1 MVDVAMGRRR
11 NSTIMA
17 CAVIAACA
25 GVALAAAPTPSA
37 APTARL
43 AAAISTVTP
52 TSTPSPTVTPTST
65 PSPVPSDPVKPAA
78 PAVAPQPAAGNTPAL
93 AASMPG
99 SAAPTSPINP
109 GRTPGVIALL
119 QTNDG
124 SERDPGNWIVRI
136 YKSRHR
142 LEVYY
147 KGRFYRGYRA
157 VFGRNLDTSA
167 KLFAGDRRTPE
178 GSYLIVSKYPSRRWR
193 YFLRLNYPNV
203 TDLSRFEELR
213 AAHEIAALDAGG
225 SIGIHGTDVPMLNE
239 GNINWTTGCISVD
252 NGAIDEL
259 EALLPVGTTVVIK
272 P

>member
-1 MVDVAMGRRR
+1 MAEVAMGRRR
-11 NSTIMA
+11 YSTIVA
-17 CAVIAACA
+17 CAVIAAWA
-25 GVALAAAPTPSA
+25 GIALASAPTPSA
-37 APTARL
+37 
-43 AAAISTVTP
+43 TP
-52 TSTPSPTVTPTST
+52 TSTPTPAAR
-65 PSPVPSDPVKPAA
+65 DPVQPPAPAA
-78 PAVAPQPAAGNTPAL
+78 AAQPAVRNTPAL
-93 AASMPG
+93 AGAIPE
-99 SAAPTSPINP
+99 SAAPTSPVNP

-124 SERDPGNWIVRI
+124 SERDPGNWIVRV
-136 YKSRHR
+136 YKSHHR
-142 LEVYY
+142 LEVWY
-147 KGRFYRGYRA
+147 KGRFYRSYRA

-178 GSYLIVSKYPSRRWR
+178 GSYLIISKYPSRRWR
-193 YFLRLNYPNV
+193 YFLRLNYPNII
-203 TDLSRFEELR
+203 DLSRFEELR
-213 AAHEIAALDAGG
+213 AAHEIAVAEAGG